1 MDELGTLIGVLLGL
15 LALVIAV
22 AALVLRGKAAE
33 ADAEATRQITAMQM
47 NREQM
52 RLLEQQYTQANA
64 AIKTALELAAA
75 VVRVVAPLTPMRG
88 DDAAV
93 KLLEDIRAPGP
104 PEVTTGGD
112 T

>member
-52 RLLEQQYTQANA
+52 RLLETR
-64 AIKTALELAAA
+64 LEQSDA
-75 VVRVVAPLTPMRG
+75 VVKEALRLVTVVVRAVAPLTPMRT
-88 DDAAV
+88 DDAAAV
-93 KLLEDIRAPGP
+93 LLEDIRAPGP
-104 PEVTTGGD
+104 PEATGSD
-112 T
+112 Q